1 MELRL
6 ENIPAK
12 PGRAPLDEVAG
23 LEDRFRVEVEAGV
36 GGVDGE
42 GMGRGIM
49 VGSGRWFGRP
59 GMLYSG
65 ERGERGGG

>member
-42 GMGRGIM
+42 GTGMGIM
-49 VGSGRWFGRP
+49 MGSGR
-59 GMLYSG
+59 
-65 ERGERGGG
+65 